1 MYFKNSGKENTEK
14 TVELALKAA
23 DEYGIEHI
31 VVASNSGFTAEMFKN
46 SNKKIVVVTHVYGFE
61 KPGENQMRDEERKKL
76 KELGF
81 EVYTTT
87 HVLSGAERSL
97 SRKFGGVNPVE
108 IMAHTLRMF
117 GQGLKVAVEVS
128 IMALDGGMIPY
139 GKDIIAIGGSGNGAD
154 TAIIVRPSHASAILD
169 YKIKEIIC
177 KPREW

>member
-1 MYFKNSGKENTEK
+1 MYFENAGKVNTEK

-23 DEYGIEHI
+23 DEYGIDYI
-31 VVASNSGFTAEMFKN
+31 VVASNSGYTAEMFKN
-46 SNKKIVVVTHVYGFE
+46 TGKKVVVVTHVNGFE
-61 KPGENQMRDEERKKL
+61 KSGENQMVEEERNKL

-81 EVYTTT
+81 EVYTST

-97 SRKFGGVNPVE
+97 SRKFGGINPVE
-108 IMAHTLRMF
+108 IMAYTLRMF

-128 IMALDGGMIPY
+128 IMALDGGVIPY
-139 GKDIIAIGGSGNGAD
+139 GEDIIAIGGTGNGAD
-154 TAIIVRPSHASAILD
+154 TAIIVRPSHASSLLD